1 MLPELVLLTDEPVEE
16 GLKGVENANVKGRVR
31 GLGQLDVAPLEE
43 DIKDL
48 LEHLRLGR
56 DQTDDL
62 LRDLDVLVEVLRE
75 HLFADFVAEDG
86 FALHFDA
93 IDLVGLQL
101 FMHPSDLCIL
111 LRPFLLASRVDREP
125 LFFRGRFRFKRR
137 GGRGRLRHLALR
149 QIEVGL
155 RWRCLYLR
163 FYLRLCPW
171 LGWRCLLRGR
181 RLLCLRLWCFLL
193 FLLFN
198 SDAGLCSLRFGLLQ
212 NGCHSLLDSWLEV
225 QGPVHERLKADE
237 AHHLDD
243 NFF

>member
-1 MLPELVLLTDEPVEE
+1 MLEVLFSEALDPVRGHECRDLIKTLSNRFEVLAVGPEFEDQHDCLLLIVERQGELEQCLDLRLENGVVHAGLLAQQRDEDECLVLPELVLLTDEPVEE

-93 IDLVGLQL
+93 IDLVGLKL

-125 LFFRGRFRFKRR
+125 LFFRGRLRFKRR

-149 QIEVGL
+149 
-155 RWRCLYLR
+155 
-163 FYLRLCPW
+163 
-171 LGWRCLLRGR
+171 
-181 RLLCLRLWCFLL
+181 
-193 FLLFN
+193 
-198 SDAGLCSLRFGLLQ
+198 
-212 NGCHSLLDSWLEV
+212 
-225 QGPVHERLKADE
+225 
-237 AHHLDD
+237 
-243 NFF
+243 